1 MHQSAPN
8 GVWTFEL
15 FTKSTFVFGLAWIGL
30 GAVWS
35 NMWPVLGDADYK
47 TIS

>member
-15 FTKSTFVFGLAWIGL
+15 FTEVEINFCIWLGLDWL
-30 GAVWS
+30 DAV
-35 NMWPVLGDADYK
+35 VQL
-47 TIS
+47 